1 MTMTIE
7 LPESVAQEL
16 DQRHISNL
24 QVRAFVIEVVEAWLR
39 IQSRE
44 QDTDSLNREPRFN
57 QSAVLFA
64 EKIVREN
71 RDLFE
76 QLAKL

>member
-16 DQRHISNL
+16 DQRHISNH

-44 QDTDSLNREPRFN
+44 QDTDNQNRESRFY
-57 QSAVLFA
+57 QSALVFA
-64 EKIVREN
+64 EKLVREN